1 MTIGASS
8 GNRFTENR
16 IMRNL
21 NNGIR
26 LADGASFNTVSRN
39 IACQNGLD
47 AFDDGTDV
55 GNVWEE
61 NVFCTASI

>member
-1 MTIGASS
+1 
-8 GNRFTENR
+8 
-16 IMRNL
+16 MRNL

-26 LADGASFNTVSRN
+26 LADGASFNAVSRN